1 MSFLTIAEGMGIIDR
16 HLKIC
21 RTCRDTSGRKKRE
34 PKALLGISN
43 VLRLYMR
50 TTSMEE
56 LKKDR
61 ECLHCDKFFEC
72 KGKPKDVKE
81 CLQFV
86 ERKDL
91 KGSD

>member
-1 MSFLTIAEGMGIIDR
+1 
-16 HLKIC
+16 
-21 RTCRDTSGRKKRE
+21 
-34 PKALLGISN
+34 
-43 VLRLYMR
+43 
-50 TTSMEE
+50 MEK
-56 LKKDR
+56 LIKDK
-61 ECLHCDKFFEC
+61 ECLHCEKFFDC